1 MQLVDNNT
9 FLRQLTSLF
18 EATKDKGT
26 VWLTHKRL
34 THDGDDA
41 AMSDASTQYPCLIR
55 LTNGKQTN
63 FSTHVQPSDLL
74 KFHAAYG
81 ALLKSSLGT
90 LRKRDKKLQK
100 LRAEA
105 VAKRKA
111 RLASPVVVTG
121 PKRGNGRR
129 KRQRLA
135 KAAMKQEETRERA
148 AKREEGKV

>member
-1 MQLVDNNT
+1 G
-9 FLRQLTSLF
+9 
-18 EATKDKGT
+18 A

-34 THDGDDA
+34 THDGEDTK
-41 AMSDASTQYPCLIR
+41 MSVGEHDASTQYLCLIR
-55 LTNGKQTN
+55 VTNGNNGN
-63 FSTHVQPSDLL
+63 FTTHVRPPLLPLSCPHPDLP

-121 PKRGNGRR
+121 PKRGNGRW

-135 KAAMKQEETRERA
+135 KAAMKQEEARERA
-148 AKREEGKV
+148 VKREEGKV

>member
-1 MQLVDNNT
+1 
-9 FLRQLTSLF
+9 
-18 EATKDKGT
+18 
-26 VWLTHKRL
+26 
-34 THDGDDA
+34 
-41 AMSDASTQYPCLIR
+41 MSDASTQYLCLI
-55 LTNGKQTN
+55 LVTNGNNVN
-63 FSTHVQPSDLL
+63 FTTHVRPPSDLP

-90 LRKRDKKLQK
+90 LRKRDKMLQK

-105 VAKRKA
+105 VVKRKA

-135 KAAMKQEETRERA
+135 KAAMKQEEARERA
-148 AKREEGKV
+148 VKREEGKV